1 MTLNYLIFA
10 SPEHVYISVNGR
22 LISTHNRAK
31 MFEDFKQTYSEEGVA
46 KFFNTYGI
54 LPVMFHAAMD
64 GDGRRKS
71 LPATLI
77 EIQFL
82 CRPHS
87 DYIGNVCSEID
98 CPLKDVCLGEKQ
110 FFLNVENLTVTGSF
124 S

>member
-77 EIQFL
+77 EIQWF
-82 CRPHS
+82 CRPHPITS
-87 DYIGNVCSEID
+87 ATSV
-98 CPLKDVCLGEKQ
+98 LKSTALLKMSVSAKNSI
-110 FFLNVENLTVTGSF
+110 F
-124 S
+124 